1 MKKVRPIDTKRMFLI
16 PLGVIFFTMIVFGYI
31 TFSVTAMQFKKNMID
46 TGSTLAESLSHSI
59 EDNLIYKE
67 EFIDLLE
74 TNLTNIGQYIIN
86 HRDSISNE
94 FLLEFT
100 ETYTLTHI
108 YWYNPDGMVLYDAND
123 EHVGWTPE
131 VGDPI
136 YNFLNSGLD
145 VYAEPIRKGTEN
157 DIYYKFVY
165 LRAADGYFIQLGI
178 EADLIYEMLLHY
190 EYQTIL
196 EHYVEKN
203 PELLYALI
211 VNTDYVSIADTDTEA
226 IGIDYSGDEA
236 YEEALLGYTN
246 GSDWFYDKINQTVL
260 EIATPIYYN
269 GEVVGILGIGYS
281 YQDYYAIRT
290 FLVMIFVALIL
301 IILIIYTIVQYFKI
315 INPLQSFSKVVESI
329 DLDNITYLSDS
340 ESNNVISGLY
350 NVFRGLINNIF
361 EKENENKEI
370 IKKMT
375 NLAFTDQLT
384 QLPNRMASVEI
395 LNHLCSNKSKVA
407 VMYLD
412 IDNFKSINDTKGH
425 YYGDL
430 LIQSIATR
438 FRFIEQENL
447 YISRHQG
454 DEFIIIY
461 AFKNEDDL
469 FEKIESIK
477 SQFNEPIDIEGTS
490 IFVEFSMG
498 ISRSPEDGSSAD
510 ELLHKADIAM
520 YEAKKEDKMTHM
532 FFDETMRQSLS
543 RKNMILDI
551 LNHAI
556 ADDGFYIVYQP
567 QINIDTNKII
577 SMEAL
582 LRIKDS
588 NISPYDFIP
597 IAEKNRLIN
606 KMGRIVITKVIMQQ
620 SEWMNNGIEIV
631 PVYVNFSANQLQDYT
646 ISQFIKELLDSHHV
660 LAEMIGVEITESTI
674 IENRDLTIRTLTDL
688 TSLGIKTAIDDFGS
702 GQAGINYMTNFKV
715 DMVKFDKSFSDK
727 YLTEESLEIYRTIL
741 KLTHDLGFITLAEG
755 IETKEQIDLL
765 KSTDCKLVQGYYYYR
780 PQTADL
786 ISKVLLKKES
796 FTHLK

>member
-1 MKKVRPIDTKRMFLI
+1 MKRTRPIDTKRMFLI

-31 TFSVTAMQFKKNMID
+31 TFSVTVMQFKRNMID
-46 TGSTLAESLSHSI
+46 TGSTLAETLSHSI

-67 EFIDLLE
+67 EFIDLLD
-74 TNLTNIGQYIIN
+74 TNLINIGQYIIN

-108 YWYNPDGMVLYDAND
+108 YWYNPDGMVLYDAKD

-131 VGDPI
+131 IGDPI
-136 YNFLNSGLD
+136 YNFLHSGLD

-165 LRAADGYFIQLGI
+165 LRADDGYFIQLGI

-196 EHYVEKN
+196 EHFVEKN

-226 IGIDYSGDEA
+226 IGVDYSGDDA
-236 YEEALLGYTN
+236 YEEAFLGNTN
-246 GSDWFYDKINQTVL
+246 GSDWFYDEINETVL
-260 EIATPIYYN
+260 EIATPIYHN
-269 GEVVGILGIGYS
+269 GEVIGILGIGYS
-281 YQDYYAIRT
+281 YEQYYTLRA
-290 FLVMIFVALIL
+290 FLVNIFAALIL
-301 IILIIYTIVQYFKI
+301 LILIIYTIVQYVKI
-315 INPLQSFSKVVESI
+315 ITPLQSFSKVVESI
-329 DLDNITYLSDS
+329 DLDNITYLHDV
-340 ESNNVISGLY
+340 ESNSVISGL
-350 NVFRGLINNIF
+350 NKVFRGLINNIF
-361 EKENENKEI
+361 EKDNENKVI

-384 QLPNRMASVEI
+384 QLPNRIASVEI
-395 LNHLCSNKSKVA
+395 LNNLCSNQSRVA

-438 FRFIEQENL
+438 FRLIDQENL

-461 AFKNEDDL
+461 AFKNENDL
-469 FEKIESIK
+469 LDKIENIK
-477 SQFNEPIDIEGTS
+477 SQFNEAIDIEGSS

-498 ISRSPEDGSSAD
+498 ISTSPEDGRSAD

-543 RKNMILDI
+543 RKNMILDV

-606 KMGRIVITKVIMQQ
+606 KIGRIVIEKVIMQQ
-620 SEWMNNGIEIV
+620 SEWTKNGIEIV
-631 PVYVNFSANQLQDYT
+631 PVYVNFSANQIQDYS
-646 ISQFIKELLDSHHV
+646 ISQFIKELLDCHHV
-660 LAEMIGVEITESTI
+660 LAEMIGVEITESTV

-715 DMVKFDKSFSDK
+715 NMVKFDKSFSDK
-727 YLTEESLEIYRTIL
+727 YLTEENLEIYRTIL

-780 PQTADL
+780 PQTAEL
-786 ISKVLLKKES
+786 ISKVLLKNKS
-796 FTHLK
+796 TL